1 MYVTPPLPCQGPPCT
16 APHAAERT
24 SPWATC
30 RRTRRRS
37 RLTPRGGRRRS
48 RRPSSLSGD
57 AVEAAADGELAE
69 TACAGDGSALF
80 REYYARQQ
88 ILQGADDWR
97 HFGQSMRSPLPV
109 TFRKLALPGREAAA
123 AACWSRGLALI
134 AELERRVGEK
144 GRELKWCD
152 GFQIP
157 LAKQQLRSHE
167 SAEVKAVQSWL
178 VDATEKGLVLRQEL
192 VSMLPAVLLGVS
204 PHHAV
209 LDLCAAPGQCHTHIQ
224 KRVHLFPAAT
234 FFRTQ
239 VTRQSLF
246 HPLC

>member
-1 MYVTPPLPCQGPPCT
+1 M
-16 APHAAERT
+16 
-24 SPWATC
+24 TC

-69 TACAGDGSALF
+69 TACAGDGRALF

-209 LDLCAAPGQCHTHIQ
+209 LDLCAAPGQCHTHP
-224 KRVHLFPAAT
+224 KESPPLPSGHFLPHASHETHFVSPTLLTHF
-234 FFRTQ
+234 
-239 VTRQSLF
+239 VD
-246 HPLC
+246 PLC